1 MARPRKNA
9 LLQQRENEKTG
20 IFPASD
26 EKSPK
31 SAEIPMNPGSG
42 GGLDLDLD
50 AMGERAARLDVI
62 RSRAL
67 ADAVAKLSR

>member
-20 IFPASD
+20 IFPASA
-26 EKSPK
+26 EKLP
-31 SAEIPMNPGSG
+31 SAE
-42 GGLDLDLD
+42 DLD

-67 ADAVAKLSR
+67 ADAVARLSR